1 MKKNLFYFIILIAVA
16 AMPLTSC
23 QKDEG
28 PQKEEPGQHD
38 PASDADQTPITTF
51 DALSWLQ
58 GSLVVV
64 NDNGEVIR
72 RVYGE
77 PLDESQPDV
86 LSAPVADY
94 AAAEKTFLSWVAP
107 GKEVTKVEGGYDYH
121 LTSAD
126 GKAQGSV
133 SFRAVEGD
141 ARIAA
146 RMTVAEGTD
155 LKKVREF
162 EFICRDLWPEN
173 AVIPKVEAGK
183 IYFYDDYVLLWGD
196 PPLRPKDAATYKHI
210 PFYCIQGNGDGKE
223 GILVWLSPDS
233 DSFHEHPTPYFY
245 FEFGLSYLPTEPEAQ
260 KVLDFY
266 NNNTE
271 FWKNMLDE
279 MEAKGYKWK
288 PSTDF
293 ITSATC
299 NSEFIINDFREVP
312 IIGTDMT
319 SILDLDDDQG
329 YFSTVSSLSVFYYRY
344 MHIKIFPAL

>member
-1 MKKNLFYFIILIAVA
+1 MKKNLFYFFIMMAIA

-28 PQKEEPGQHD
+28 PQKEEQGQHD
-38 PASDADQTPITTF
+38 PASDADQTPITAF

-77 PLDESQPDV
+77 LLDESQPDV
-86 LSAPVADY
+86 LSTPVADY
-94 AAAEKTFLSWVAP
+94 AAAEKIFLSWVAP
-107 GKEVTKVEGGYDYH
+107 DKEATKVEGGYDYN

-126 GKAQGSV
+126 GQAQGSV

-141 ARIAA
+141 ARIVA
-146 RMTVAEGTD
+146 RMTVAEGTE
-155 LKKVREF
+155 LKQISEF
-162 EFICRDLWPEN
+162 EFVDRDLWPEN
-173 AVIPKVEAGK
+173 AVIPKVKAGE

-196 PPLRPKDAATYKHI
+196 PPLRPNDIATHKRI

-288 PSTDF
+288 PSTDL

-299 NSEFIINDFREVP
+299 NSEFMINDFREVP

-344 MHIKIFPAL
+344 MHIKTFPAL